1 MTLFPEGE
9 SRPSPLV
16 PEPPPAAPRVL
27 EANRTQVLL
36 RPTDLESLLP
46 ADHPARNLWACAERL
61 DLTAFYAPITAVEGV
76 AGRPAIDP
84 KILLTLWLYA
94 TSEGVGSARELAR
107 LCEAHDAYRWLCGGV
122 QVNHHTLSDF
132 RVAHQAALDTLLTE
146 TLAVLLQAG
155 LVTLTTVAHD
165 GTRVRASAG
174 AASFRRAKSLRR
186 CLAAAQEQVQRCAAG
201 VDAPASARQAAAQ
214 GRAARERQARVEAAL
229 AQLPAVRAAKRTAP
243 ARRAA
248 RVSTTD
254 PEARVMK
261 MADGGF
267 RPAYNVQVATDTA
280 TQVIVG
286 VGVTNRGNDE
296 GQTTPMLDAVATRCG
311 RVPPVWLTD
320 GGFVTSAAI
329 ADAAERGVT
338 VYAPVLTRADIPAPH
353 APRPR
358 DRPAVAAWRIR
369 MGTAAGKARYRAR
382 APAECVNAL
391 WKDHRGLHRVRVRG
405 LAKVLCL
412 ALWMAVTH
420 NLLRWVAL
428 TQAAGEAAGR

>member
-1 MTLFPEGE
+1 MTLFPEIE
-9 SRPSPLV
+9 SRPSPTV
-16 PEPPPAAPRVL
+16 PETPPAAPRVL

-46 ADHPARNLWACAERL
+46 ADHPARALWTCAERL
-61 DLTAFYAPITAVEGV
+61 DLTPFYAPIAAVEGA

-107 LCEAHDAYRWLCGGV
+107 LCECHDAYRWICGGV
-122 QVNHHTLSDF
+122 HMNYHTLSDF
-132 RVAHQAALDTLLTE
+132 RVAHRAALDTLLTE
-146 TLAVLLQAG
+146 TLAVLLHAG

-174 AASFRRAKSLRR
+174 AASFRREPSLRR
-186 CLAAAQEQVQRCAAG
+186 CLAEAEAQVRRCAAETE
-201 VDAPASARQAAAQ
+201 APARQVAAQ

-229 AQLPAVRAAKRTAP
+229 AHLPAVRAAKKTATT
-243 ARRAA
+243 RAEA

-280 TQVIVG
+280 AQVIVG
-286 VGVTNRGNDE
+286 VGVTNIGNDE

-311 RVPPVWLTD
+311 TLPATWLMD
-320 GGFVTSAAI
+320 GGFVNRDAI

-338 VYAPVLTRADIPAPH
+338 VYAPVLTRHDIPAPH

-358 DRPAVAAWRIR
+358 DHPAVAAWRTR
-369 MGTAAGKARYRAR
+369 MGTAAGKARYRER
-382 APAECVNAL
+382 APTECVNAL

-405 LAKVLCL
+405 LAKVWCL

-428 TQAAGEAAGR
+428 AQAAGPARER